1 MVSLTK
7 LQVYPR
13 CLDHRLGFM
22 DQQRVGS
29 RLSCRKRNNRVSVH
43 RCESDLEKKKVER
56 RRKREKE
63 GNGLLDSLKSGVSK
77 LRFLSKD
84 EYNQKVQN
92 LEMVFSSVSLRESNP
107 CVSSLILIKMGLV

>member
-1 MVSLTK
+1 MVTLTK

-22 DQQRVGS
+22 DHQRVGS
-29 RLSCRKRNNRVSVH
+29 RLSCREGNKRVYVH

-63 GNGLLDSLKSGVSK
+63 GKGLWDSLKSGVTK
-77 LRFLSKD
+77 LGFLSKD

-92 LEMVFSSVSLRESNP
+92 LEMVFSSVSLKT
-107 CVSSLILIKMGLV
+107 V